1 MFLFV
6 LIVVVLIS
14 LGVLNR
20 KGILDDGEFAVS
32 LVVILLGVAGYLGV
46 SQY

>member
-1 MFLFV
+1 ME
-6 LIVVVLIS
+6 
-14 LGVLNR
+14 R
-20 KGILDDGEFAVS
+20 KGVVSIEEFSLA